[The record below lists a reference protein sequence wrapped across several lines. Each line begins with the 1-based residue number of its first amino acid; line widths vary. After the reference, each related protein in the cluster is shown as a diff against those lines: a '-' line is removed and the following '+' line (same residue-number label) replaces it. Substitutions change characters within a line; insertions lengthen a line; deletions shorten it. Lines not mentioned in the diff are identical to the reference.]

1 LRRGDL
7 TRRKGD
13 YQTRP
18 SQRQPLAAPLLIATI
33 HRDKIIARRRN
44 KGAFS
49 QEASVAAQA
58 QARFPAG

>member
-33 HRDKIIARRRN
+33 HRDKIAERRRN
-44 KGAFS
+44 KGALDG
-49 QEASVAAQA
+49 QASVAAQSTS
-58 QARFPAG
+58 RFPAG